1 MCDPATL
8 AATTLIIGATSS
20 ISSYVGQAQA
30 AQAQVSYQSQL
41 EVARNQQIQ
50 ENAQIANAS
59 LRNEYTLEGQRQLQ
73 DSAKAS
79 QDIQQES
86 TAALKAK
93 ATAQVSVGE
102 AGVEGLSVDQLMEDF
117 DRQEGQY
124 RDSVTNNREMS
135 AAQSQMNMTAM
146 QAQAQGQIAS
156 IRPYVPSPVVQP
168 SFLTPLLQ
176 IGGSSLETWDKYTVP
191 ETDNQGNRTGRRVW
205 GWSN

>member
-93 ATAQVSVGE
+93 ATAQVSAGE